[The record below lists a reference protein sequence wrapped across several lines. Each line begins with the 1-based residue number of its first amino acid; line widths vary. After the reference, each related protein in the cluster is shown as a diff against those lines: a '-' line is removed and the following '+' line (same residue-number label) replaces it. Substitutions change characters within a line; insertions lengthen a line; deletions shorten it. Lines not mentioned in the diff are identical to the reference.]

1 MMISE
6 LKEIELEDIAIICN
20 YINDEASSNGV
31 VTDPFVVSSNIEFL
45 IRDRY
50 NGAYKNGAYKI
61 EDDGIIIAFII
72 YEKQY
77 HENTLAHFYVEPKYR
92 TYRNV
97 MVPLV
102 SKLVE
107 VFKGQRLYYK
117 KLHSKVDAIT
127 HYANDG
133 EIDVAGLEEFVNKVK
148 R

>member
-1 MMISE
+1 MMISV

-31 VTDPFVVSSNIEFL
+31 MTDPFVVSSNIEFL

-50 NGAYKNGAYKI
+50 NGAYKI
-61 EDDGIIIAFII
+61 EDDGVIVAFII
-72 YEKQY
+72 YERQY
-77 HENTLAHFYVEPKYR
+77 HENTLAHFYVEPRYR
-92 TYRNV
+92 TYRSV

-102 SKLVE
+102 SKLIE
-107 VFKGQRLYYK
+107 EFKGKRLNYK

-127 HYANDG
+127 HDANNG
-133 EIDVAGLEEFVNKVK
+133 EIDLIALEEFVNRTK

>member
-6 LKEIELEDIAIICN
+6 MKEIELEDIAIICN

-31 VTDPFVVSSNIEFL
+31 MTDPFVISSNIEFL

-50 NGAYKNGAYKI
+50 NGAYKI
-61 EDDGIIIAFII
+61 EDDGVIIAFII
-72 YEKQY
+72 YERQY
-77 HENTLAHFYVEPKYR
+77 HENTLAHFYVEPRYR
-92 TYRNV
+92 TYRSV

-107 VFKGQRLYYK
+107 VFKGKRLKYK

-127 HYANDG
+127 HYAIDG
-133 EIDVAGLEEFVNKVK
+133 ELDLIALEEFVNRVK

>member
-1 MMISE
+1 MISE

-20 YINDEASSNGV
+20 YINEEASNNSV
-31 VTDPFVVSSNIEFL
+31 LTDPFVVSSNIEFL

-50 NGAYKNGAYKI
+50 NGAYKI
-61 EDDGIIIAFII
+61 EDDGVIVAFMI

-77 HENTLAHFYVEPKYR
+77 HENILAHFYVDPKYR
-92 TYRNV
+92 TYRSV
-97 MVPLV
+97 MVPLI

-107 VFKGQRLYYK
+107 VLKGQRLYYK

-127 HYANDG
+127 HYANNG
-133 EIDVAGLEEFVNKVK
+133 EIDLIALEEFVNRMK

>member
-20 YINDEASSNGV
+20 YINDEARNNGV
-31 VTDPFVVSSNIEFL
+31 ITDPFSVSSNIEFL

-50 NGAYKNGAYKI
+50 NGAYKI
-61 EDDGIIIAFII
+61 EDDGVIIAFII
-72 YEKQY
+72 YERQY

-92 TYRNV
+92 TYRSV

-102 SKLVE
+102 NKVVE
-107 VFKGQRLYYK
+107 EFKGKRLNYK
-117 KLHSKVDAIT
+117 KLHSNVDAMT

-133 EIDVAGLEEFVNKVK
+133 EIDLVALEEFVNRIK

>member
-20 YINDEASSNGV
+20 FINDEASNNGV

-50 NGAYKNGAYKI
+50 NGAYKI
-61 EDDGIIIAFII
+61 EDDGVIIAFII

-77 HENTLAHFYVEPKYR
+77 HENILAHFYVEPKYR

-127 HYANDG
+127 HYANNG
-133 EIDVAGLEEFVNKVK
+133 EIDLIALEEFVNRIK

>member
-1 MMISE
+1 MISE

-20 YINDEASSNGV
+20 FINDEASSNGV
-31 VTDPFVVSSNIEFL
+31 LTDPFVVSSNIEFL

-50 NGAYKNGAYKI
+50 NGAYKI
-61 EDDGIIIAFII
+61 EDDGIIVAFTV

-77 HENTLAHFYVEPKYR
+77 HENILAHFYVEPKYR
-92 TYRNV
+92 TYRSV

-127 HYANDG
+127 HYANNG
-133 EIDVAGLEEFVNKVK
+133 EIDLIALEELVNRIK

>member
-20 YINDEASSNGV
+20 YINEEARSNGV
-31 VTDPFVVSSNIEFL
+31 ITDPFVVSSNIEFL

-50 NGAYKNGAYKI
+50 NGAYKI
-61 EDDGIIIAFII
+61 EDNGVIIAFTI

-77 HENTLAHFYVEPKYR
+77 HENILAHFYVEPRYR
-92 TYRNV
+92 TYRSV

-107 VFKGQRLYYK
+107 EFKGKRLNYK

-127 HYANDG
+127 HYANEG
-133 EIDVAGLEEFVNKVK
+133 EIDLIALEEFVNRIK

>member
-6 LKEIELEDIAIICN
+6 MKEIELEDIAIICN
-20 YINDEASSNGV
+20 YLNDEARNNGV
-31 VTDPFVVSSNIEFL
+31 VTDPFKVSSNVEFL
-45 IRDRY
+45 IKDRN
-50 NGAYKNGAYKI
+50 NGSYKI
-61 EDDGIIIAFII
+61 EDNGIIIAFII
-72 YEKQY
+72 YERQY
-77 HENTLAHFYVEPKYR
+77 HENTLAHFFVVPRYR
-92 TYRNV
+92 TYRSV

-107 VFKGQRLYYK
+107 VFKGKRLNYK

-133 EIDVAGLEEFVNKVK
+133 EIDMEALEEFVNRVK

>member
-20 YINDEASSNGV
+20 YINDEARNNGV
-31 VTDPFVVSSNIEFL
+31 ITDPFSVSSNIEFL

-50 NGAYKNGAYKI
+50 NGAYKI
-61 EDDGIIIAFII
+61 EDDGVIIAFII
-72 YEKQY
+72 YERQY

-92 TYRNV
+92 TYRSV
-97 MVPLV
+97 MVPLA

-107 VFKGQRLYYK
+107 VFKGKRLNYK

-133 EIDVAGLEEFVNKVK
+133 EIDLITLEEFVNRVK

>member
-20 YINDEASSNGV
+20 YINEEASSNGV

-50 NGAYKNGAYKI
+50 NGAYKI
-61 EDDGIIIAFII
+61 EDNGIIIAFII
-72 YEKQY
+72 YERQY
-77 HENTLAHFYVEPKYR
+77 HENTLAHFYVEPRYR
-92 TYRNV
+92 TYRSV
-97 MVPLV
+97 MVPLT

-107 VFKGQRLYYK
+107 EFKGKRLNYK
-117 KLHSKVDAIT
+117 KLHTKVDAIT
-127 HYANDG
+127 HYANEG
-133 EIDVAGLEEFVNKVK
+133 EIDLIALEEFVNRIK

>member
-6 LKEIELEDIAIICN
+6 MKEIELEDIAIICN
-20 YINDEASSNGV
+20 YINDEARDNGV
-31 VTDPFVVSSNIEFL
+31 LTDPFVISSNIEFL

-50 NGAYKNGAYKI
+50 NGAYKI
-61 EDDGIIIAFII
+61 EDNGVIIAFTI

-77 HENTLAHFYVEPKYR
+77 HENILAHFYVEPRYR
-92 TYRNV
+92 TYRSV

-107 VFKGQRLYYK
+107 EFKGKRLNYK

-127 HYANDG
+127 HYANNG
-133 EIDVAGLEEFVNKVK
+133 EIDLIALEEFVNRIK

>member
-6 LKEIELEDIAIICN
+6 LKVIELEDIAIICN
-20 YINDEASSNGV
+20 YINEEARVNGV
-31 VTDPFVVSSNIEFL
+31 VTDPFAVSSNIEFL

-50 NGAYKNGAYKI
+50 NGAYKI
-61 EDDGIIIAFII
+61 EDDGVIIAFIV

-77 HENTLAHFYVEPKYR
+77 HENTLAHFYVEPRYR
-92 TYRNV
+92 TYRSV

-107 VFKGQRLYYK
+107 EFKGKRLNYK
-117 KLHSKVDAIT
+117 KLHNKVDAIT
-127 HYANDG
+127 HYANNG
-133 EIDVAGLEEFVNKVK
+133 EIDLIALEEFVNRTK

>member
-20 YINDEASSNGV
+20 YLNDEARNNGV
-31 VTDPFVVSSNIEFL
+31 VTDPFAISSNVEFL

-50 NGAYKNGAYKI
+50 NGAYKI
-61 EDDGIIIAFII
+61 EDDGVIIAFIV
-72 YEKQY
+72 YESTP
-77 HENTLAHFYVEPKYR
+77 HENILAHFYVEPKYR
-92 TYRNV
+92 TYRSV

-102 SKLVE
+102 SKLVD
-107 VFKGQRLYYK
+107 VFKGKRLKYK

-133 EIDVAGLEEFVNKVK
+133 VLDVVGLEDFINRVK

>member
-20 YINDEASSNGV
+20 YLNDEASANGV
-31 VTDPFVVSSNIEFL
+31 VTDPFAISANVEFL
-45 IRDRY
+45 IKDRD
-50 NGAYKNGAYKI
+50 NGSYKI
-61 EDDGIIIAFII
+61 EDDGVIVAFIV

-77 HENTLAHFYVEPKYR
+77 HENTLAHFYVEPRYR
-92 TYRNV
+92 TYRSV

-107 VFKGQRLYYK
+107 VFKDKRLYYR
-117 KLHSKVDAIT
+117 KLHSNVDAVT

-133 EIDVAGLEEFVNKVK
+133 EIDVVGLEEFVNRMK

>member
-6 LKEIELEDIAIICN
+6 MKEIELEDIAIICN
-20 YINDEASSNGV
+20 YINDEARNNGV
-31 VTDPFVVSSNIEFL
+31 VTDPFAISSNIEFL
-45 IRDRY
+45 ITDRD
-50 NGAYKNGAYKI
+50 NGSYKI
-61 EDDGIIIAFII
+61 EDDGVIIAFIV
-72 YEKQY
+72 YERQY

-92 TYRNV
+92 TYRSV

-107 VFKGQRLYYK
+107 EFKGKRLNYK
-117 KLHSKVDAIT
+117 KLHSNVDAIT

-133 EIDVAGLEEFVNKVK
+133 EIDIEALEEFVNRIK

>member
-1 MMISE
+1 MISE
-6 LKEIELEDIAIICN
+6 LKQIELEDIAIICN

-31 VTDPFVVSSNIEFL
+31 VTDPFAVSSNIEFL

-50 NGAYKNGAYKI
+50 NGAYKI
-61 EDDGIIIAFII
+61 EDDGVIVAFII
-72 YEKQY
+72 YERQY
-77 HENTLAHFYVEPKYR
+77 HENTLAHFYVDPKYR

-107 VFKGQRLYYK
+107 EFKDKRLNYK
-117 KLHSKVDAIT
+117 KLHNKVDAIT
-127 HYANDG
+127 HYANNG
-133 EIDVAGLEEFVNKVK
+133 EIDLIGLEEFVNRIK

>member
-20 YINDEASSNGV
+20 YINDEARNNGV
-31 VTDPFVVSSNIEFL
+31 VTVPFAVSANVEFL

-50 NGAYKNGAYKI
+50 NGAYKI
-61 EDDGIIIAFII
+61 EDDGVIVAFII

-77 HENTLAHFYVEPKYR
+77 LENILAHFYVDPRYR
-92 TYRNV
+92 TYRSV

-107 VFKGQRLYYK
+107 VFKDKRLYYK
-117 KLHSKVDAIT
+117 KLHSKVDAVT

-133 EIDVAGLEEFVNKVK
+133 EIDVAGLEEFVNRIK

>member
-1 MMISE
+1 MISE

-20 YINDEASSNGV
+20 YINDEAKANGV

-50 NGAYKNGAYKI
+50 NGAYKI
-61 EDDGIIIAFII
+61 EDDGIIVAFTV

-77 HENTLAHFYVEPKYR
+77 HENILAHFYVEPKYR
-92 TYRNV
+92 TYKSV
-97 MVPLV
+97 MVPLA

-117 KLHSKVDAIT
+117 KLHSRVDAIT
-127 HYANDG
+127 HYANNG
-133 EIDVAGLEEFVNKVK
+133 EIDLIALEEFVNRIK

>member
-1 MMISE
+1 MMISN

-31 VTDPFVVSSNIEFL
+31 ITDPFVVSSNIEFL

-50 NGAYKNGAYKI
+50 NGAYKI
-61 EDDGIIIAFII
+61 EDDGVIIAFII

-92 TYRNV
+92 TYRSV

-102 SKLVE
+102 SNLVE
-107 VFKGQRLYYK
+107 VFKGKRLYYK
-117 KLHSKVDAIT
+117 KLHNKVDAIT
-127 HYANDG
+127 HYANNG
-133 EIDVAGLEEFVNKVK
+133 EIDLIALEEFVNRLK

>member
-6 LKEIELEDIAIICN
+6 MKEIELEDIAIICN
-20 YINDEASSNGV
+20 YINEEARINGV
-31 VTDPFVVSSNIEFL
+31 VTDPFAVSSNIEFL

-50 NGAYKNGAYKI
+50 NGAYKI
-61 EDDGIIIAFII
+61 EDNGVIIAFTI

-77 HENTLAHFYVEPKYR
+77 HENILAHFYVEPKYR
-92 TYRNV
+92 TYRSV
-97 MVPLV
+97 MVPLA

-107 VFKGQRLYYK
+107 EFKGKRLNYK

-133 EIDVAGLEEFVNKVK
+133 ELDVVGLEEFVNRLK

>member
-1 MMISE
+1 MIST

-20 YINDEASSNGV
+20 YLNDEARNNGV
-31 VTDPFVVSSNIEFL
+31 VTDPFNVSSNVEFL
-45 IRDRY
+45 IKDRT
-50 NGAYKNGAYKI
+50 NGSYKI
-61 EDDGIIIAFII
+61 EDDGIIVAFII

-77 HENTLAHFYVEPKYR
+77 RENILAHFYVDPRYR
-92 TYRNV
+92 TYRSV

-107 VFKGQRLYYK
+107 EFKGKRLNYK

-127 HYANDG
+127 HYANNG
-133 EIDVAGLEEFVNKVK
+133 EIDLVALEEFVNRTK

>member
-20 YINDEASSNGV
+20 YINDEARNNGV
-31 VTDPFVVSSNIEFL
+31 VTDPFRVSSNIEFL
-45 IRDRY
+45 IKDRD
-50 NGAYKNGAYKI
+50 NGSYKI
-61 EDDGIIIAFII
+61 EDNGVIIAFII
-72 YEKQY
+72 YESLR
-77 HENTLAHFYVEPKYR
+77 HENILAHFYVEPRYR
-92 TYRNV
+92 TYRSV

-107 VFKGQRLYYK
+107 VFKGKRLNYK

-133 EIDVAGLEEFVNKVK
+133 EIDLIALEEFVNRVK

>member
-1 MMISE
+1 MISE

-20 YINDEASSNGV
+20 YINDEARSNGV

-45 IRDRY
+45 IRDKY
-50 NGAYKNGAYKI
+50 NGAYKI
-61 EDDGIIIAFII
+61 EDDGVIIAFII

-77 HENTLAHFYVEPKYR
+77 HENTLAHFYVEPQYR
-92 TYRNV
+92 TYRSV

-102 SKLVE
+102 SNLVE
-107 VFKGQRLYYK
+107 VFKGKRLYYN

-127 HYANDG
+127 HYANNG
-133 EIDVAGLEEFVNKVK
+133 EIDLVALEEFVNRVK